1 PRTPAARAGS
11 HRARPRAAPDTRSGS
26 RRSLVSPD
34 VTSTGRELPCPRPA
48 LWLPRPLAAG
58 QDCPSTE
65 RSPWLCS
72 GAHSAGLAQ
81 LVEHKLPKLGV
92 TGSNPVSRSEKKAR
106 FGTAANPIGY
116 LSGYLNPG
124 GRRYP
129 GQCGD
134 ARGGRSRPLVD
145 HPFSRLCRSFAAL
158 RGLWSINHAH
168 WVPAARSR
176 ASSRGRACP
185 RAALVHRGT
194 ARGVSERRLVRSV

>member
-92 TGSNPVSRSEKKAR
+92 TGSNPVSRSAR
-106 FGTAANPIGY
+106 PARA
-116 LSGYLNPG
+116 SGCWQALRG
-124 GRRYP
+124 G
-129 GQCGD
+129 GGA
-134 ARGGRSRPLVD
+134 ARGGRNVS
-145 HPFSRLCRSFAAL
+145 CRWTATANAS
-158 RGLWSINHAH
+158 
-168 WVPAARSR
+168 ARSVLAVPPIVPCLNVLR
-176 ASSRGRACP
+176 
-185 RAALVHRGT
+185 
-194 ARGVSERRLVRSV
+194 